1 MKIDQFSIDNNRFTF
16 SKREIVEPEEAS
28 FILLFTSRTHLE
40 KPDWLA
46 AIHETYAGV
55 PVVSCSTSG
64 EIYEADILDDSVS
77 AIAVQLE
84 KTPTRIVLAHLQDFK
99 NSFEAGKYLA
109 EKLNQ
114 PDLKHVFITSDGWLV
129 NGTDLLDG
137 MYSVLQDQVTISG
150 GMAGD
155 GANFAQTLVGLND
168 DIQSGN
174 IAAIG
179 FYGDKIKFGF
189 GSHGGWDEYGL
200 NMKVTR
206 ATGRV
211 IYELDGKPALD
222 LYKLHLGDDANG
234 LPGTALLYPV
244 AVTLGDHRDAVVRTV
259 HYVDELNKSIVLG
272 GDVSEGSSMRFM
284 RAEFDDLMKGVE
296 EAAVQ
301 TSEMIQS
308 PIELAIVVSCI
319 GRKLLFGQTIQ
330 KEIDLTKDHIGNQAV
345 LVGFYSYG
353 EICPVKKE
361 FAQLNHQMLTITA
374 ISEIL
379 H

>member
-1 MKIDQFSIDNNRFTF
+1 M
-16 SKREIVEPEEAS
+16 
-28 FILLFTSRTHLE
+28 
-40 KPDWLA
+40 
-46 AIHETYAGV
+46 
-55 PVVSCSTSG
+55 
-64 EIYEADILDDSVS
+64 
-77 AIAVQLE
+77 
-84 KTPTRIVLAHLQDFK
+84 
-99 NSFEAGKYLA
+99 
-109 EKLNQ
+109 
-114 PDLKHVFITSDGWLV
+114 
-129 NGTDLLDG
+129 
-137 MYSVLQDQVTISG
+137 
-150 GMAGD
+150 
-155 GANFAQTLVGLND
+155 
-168 DIQSGN
+168 
-174 IAAIG
+174 
-179 FYGDKIKFGF
+179 
-189 GSHGGWDEYGL
+189 
-200 NMKVTR
+200 
-206 ATGRV
+206 
-211 IYELDGKPALD
+211 
-222 LYKLHLGDDANG
+222 YKLHLGDDANG

-244 AVTLGDHRDAVVRTV
+244 AVTFGDHRDAVVRTV

-301 TSEMIQS
+301 ASEMIQS